1 MGITS
6 FKGQEER
13 LQFIFVKGWCK
24 WLPIGKKSA
33 LLEEMKNAWDECVTM
48 IYVHIYR
55 DWKRLARE
63 DSIHSFSGKNLN
75 EGCQI

>member
-13 LQFIFVKGWCK
+13 LQFMFVKGWCK

-33 LLEEMKNAWDECVTM
+33 LLEEIKKCM
-48 IYVHIYR
+48 
-55 DWKRLARE
+55 
-63 DSIHSFSGKNLN
+63 G
-75 EGCQI
+75 